1 MIQINSIKIITEFV
15 DSETGEVFTDE
26 RVLGDETKKTKKST
40 STRTRKPKD
49 DDPVAKLILLD
60 GKFQLNNAAI
70 ELTGF
75 EPEMKINIE
84 FEKRGRNIIPVLL
97 VDDKKGN
104 RLTKTYTVS
113 CRGSKH
119 DNLAKYGDI
128 FELEAREDG
137 TFKLK
142 GNIELPEDDIIDVPE
157 EIASED
163 ELDNSVNLDDID
175 FNF

>member
-1 MIQINSIKIITEFV
+1 MIQINSIKVVTEYV
-15 DSETGEVFTDE
+15 NTETGEVFTDE
-26 RVLGDETKKTKKST
+26 RVLGEETKKTKKTS
-40 STRTRKPKD
+40 STRSRKPKD

-60 GKFQLNNAAI
+60 GKFQLNNAAV

-84 FEKRGRNIIPVLL
+84 FEKRGRNMIPVLL
-97 VDDKKGN
+97 ADDKKGN

-128 FELEAREDG
+128 FELEAREDN

-142 GNIELPEDDIIDVPE
+142 GNIELPEDDIIDIPE

-163 ELDNSVNLDDID
+163 ELDNSVDIDDID